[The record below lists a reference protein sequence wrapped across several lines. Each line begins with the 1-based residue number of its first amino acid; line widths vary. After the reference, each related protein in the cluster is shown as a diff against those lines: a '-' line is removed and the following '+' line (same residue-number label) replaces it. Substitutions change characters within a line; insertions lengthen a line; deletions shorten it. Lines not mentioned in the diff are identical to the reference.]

1 MTKTLFIMFVDV
13 ENEKLILQVY
23 VERLSLDYQDLY
35 VALVKH

>member
-13 ENEKLILQVY
+13 ENEKLTLQVY
-23 VERLSLDYQDLY
+23 VERLSLDYQDPD